1 MKIKLN
7 LNDNFDKKVEE
18 LSKKYGK
25 NFEIM
30 NGFSN
35 SRLNFTDYIEN
46 FLKSKSVVDVAL
58 DSSSNSTTKDI
69 KTMLS
74 DMVKPHM
81 KLLSFNKIFDRI
93 EKNMD

>member
-7 LNDNFDKKVEE
+7 LNDNFGKKVEE
-18 LSKKYGK
+18 LSKEYGE

-58 DSSSNSTTKDI
+58 DRSEEHTSELQS
-69 KTMLS
+69 
-74 DMVKPHM
+74 
-81 KLLSFNKIFDRI
+81 R
-93 EKNMD
+93 